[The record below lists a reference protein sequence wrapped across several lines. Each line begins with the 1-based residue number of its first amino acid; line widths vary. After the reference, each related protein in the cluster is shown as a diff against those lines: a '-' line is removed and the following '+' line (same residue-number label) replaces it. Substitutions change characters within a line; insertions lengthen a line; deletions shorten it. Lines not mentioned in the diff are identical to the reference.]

1 MIRGTNRCDDI
12 AYRADNNCP
21 VGGRGSETQIKLF
34 YVFERRKELDGAAV
48 GRVVL
53 LQHGRMFSAIRRE
66 GDDTIVIFEVA
77 GARSV

>member
-1 MIRGTNRCDDI
+1 MTSHNTARGRRH
-12 AYRADNNCP
+12 RADNNCS

-34 YVFERRKELDGAAV
+34 YMSERRKELDGAAV

-53 LQHGRMFSAIRRE
+53 LQHGRMFPAIRRD